1 MNPLNYKLDEMRKLI
16 VSVIFA
22 VAAVV
27 GLFVTIDP
35 SFTEACVGLVG
46 PVFAV
51 IGVFGA
57 KNHTADDLQKALEQ
71 LKGAGLTVVGYFT
84 VVPPSTSARIGT
96 LIVAFASIVGVYWI
110 ANAKPQA
117 EGGRQGAGTD
127 TGTREEAVA

>member
-1 MNPLNYKLDEMRKLI
+1 VNPFKYKLAEVRKLI
-16 VSVIFA
+16 VSLLFA

-35 SFTEACVGLVG
+35 TFVQACVALVG

-57 KNHTADDLQKALEQ
+57 TDKSSDELQKALEQ

-84 VVPPSTSARIGT
+84 VVPPSTAARIST
-96 LIVAFASIVGVYWI
+96 LIVAVASVFGVYWI
-110 ANAKPQA
+110 ANKKPREAQYQSVESA
-117 EGGRQGAGTD
+117 TTTVPAG
-127 TGTREEAVA
+127 